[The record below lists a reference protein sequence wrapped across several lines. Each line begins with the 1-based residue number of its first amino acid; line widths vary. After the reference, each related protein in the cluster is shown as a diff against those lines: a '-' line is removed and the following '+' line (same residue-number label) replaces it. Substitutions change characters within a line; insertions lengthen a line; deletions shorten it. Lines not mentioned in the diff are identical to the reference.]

1 MTHSTMKNKLK
12 NLFTSL
18 GSILIW
24 VAVWQI
30 CADIVNHP
38 YFLPGVSDTFSSF
51 IALVQRSEFYR
62 AVILTLLR
70 VIFGLFI
77 GVSLGVGLAILSHHV
92 KPIRI
97 LLTPLISVM
106 KATPVASF
114 IVLLWILLSSDAIA
128 VVIAVMMV
136 MPIIW
141 QNILDAYSSID
152 KETEEMCRAY
162 EFSRVK
168 KFKLLTLPTLLNF
181 FIPSL
186 VTSIGLAWKS
196 EIAAEIIAYTT
207 NSIGQYINDAKY
219 NLHTSEVFA
228 WTLVVIILSIIFERL
243 ARCILASLTQKRRGG
258 FYDVAN
264 KRSL

>member
-1 MTHSTMKNKLK
+1 MKNKLK
-12 NLFTSL
+12 NFLASL
-18 GSILIW
+18 CSVLIW
-24 VAVWQI
+24 LTVWQL

-38 YFLPGVSDTFSSF
+38 YFLPGVFDTFSSL
-51 IALVQRSEFYR
+51 IILVQRAEFYR
-62 AVILTLLR
+62 AVFLTLIR
-70 VIFGLFI
+70 VILGLFI

-92 KPIRI
+92 KPIRT
-97 LLTPLISVM
+97 LLTPLISVI

-128 VVIAVMMV
+128 VIIAVMMV

-162 EFSRVK
+162 DFSRIK
-168 KFKLLTLPTLLNF
+168 KFKLVTLPALLKF

-228 WTLVVIILSIIFERL
+228 WTLVVIILSIIFENL
-243 ARCILASLTQKRRGG
+243 ARRLLVALTKRRRGG
-258 FYDVAN
+258 FYDAAN
-264 KRSL
+264 KKAL